1 MVSWFIIIIITYQG
15 ILKSTRVF
23 LELLGGERGGEGRR
37 LAEGKKKARTRPGL
51 ILAFIAHRNKLM
63 AKTDHS
69 MSLLL
74 DSLYLSLCIELAFDG
89 TRELLIGVLGVAFL
103 GGHLLAV
110 REA

>member
-1 MVSWFIIIIITYQG
+1 
-15 ILKSTRVF
+15 
-23 LELLGGERGGEGRR
+23 
-37 LAEGKKKARTRPGL
+37 
-51 ILAFIAHRNKLM
+51 M

-89 TRELLIGVLGVAFL
+89 TRELLIGVLGVAYL
-103 GGHLLAV
+103 GGVLLAA

>member
-1 MVSWFIIIIITYQG
+1 M
-15 ILKSTRVF
+15 
-23 LELLGGERGGEGRR
+23 E
-37 LAEGKKKARTRPGL
+37 KKKSAKEAWTYSC
-51 ILAFIAHRNKLM
+51 FIARRNKLM

-89 TRELLIGVLGVAFL
+89 TRELLIGVLGVAYL
-103 GGHLLAV
+103 GGVLLAG

>member
-1 MVSWFIIIIITYQG
+1 M
-15 ILKSTRVF
+15 
-23 LELLGGERGGEGRR
+23 GGGRGGEGRR
-37 LAEGKKKARTRPGL
+37 AGWRKKSAKEAWTNPC
-51 ILAFIAHRNKLM
+51 FIARRNKLM

-89 TRELLIGVLGVAFL
+89 TRELLIGVLGVAYL
-103 GGHLLAV
+103 GGILLAV

>member
-1 MVSWFIIIIITYQG
+1 
-15 ILKSTRVF
+15 
-23 LELLGGERGGEGRR
+23 
-37 LAEGKKKARTRPGL
+37 
-51 ILAFIAHRNKLM
+51 M

-89 TRELLIGVLGVAFL
+89 TRELLIGVLGVAYL
-103 GGHLLAV
+103 GGVLLAG